1 MDEKAATVV
10 AAIEH
15 ATRHM
20 RTRTGGQESP
30 PLDPT
35 QAWSAHCSAL
45 FRETMR
51 QISLRGRV
59 HVPQIY
65 TDECANANELGKRI
79 QSHPNDWEMVSI
91 KDAQSRANEG
101 ALIVGSYINPNRGR
115 MGHLAFIYPSVVHR
129 ADPLVRDGNIHRNT
143 KTGEI
148 RATSSYGAVP
158 VQRAFGSFP
167 AKWFRY
173 RHYRSPR

>member
-20 RTRTGGQESP
+20 RTAAGGLESP
-30 PLDPT
+30 PLDPR

-51 QISLRGRV
+51 QVASRGHV
-59 HVPQIY
+59 HVSQRY
-65 TDECANANELGKRI
+65 TDENADANELGRRI
-79 QSHPNDWEMVSI
+79 RLHKTDWEEVGSI
-91 KDAQSRANEG
+91 EDAQSMATKG
-101 ALIVGSYINPNRGR
+101 SVVVGSYINPIRGH
-115 MGHLAFIYPSVVHR
+115 MGHLGFIYPAAVHR
-129 ADPLVRDGNIHRNT
+129 TDPLVRDGDIHRN
-143 KTGEI
+143 KNTGEI

-158 VQRAFGSFP
+158 IQRAFGSLP
-167 AKWFRY
+167 TKWFRY
-173 RHYRSPR
+173 RHY

>member
-1 MDEKAATVV
+1 MNEKAATVV

-20 RTRTGGQESP
+20 RTSTGGQEAP
-30 PLDPT
+30 PLDPS

-59 HVPQIY
+59 HVSHIY
-65 TDECANANELGKRI
+65 TDEGAKANELGTRI
-79 QSHPNDWEMVSI
+79 RLHTKDWEAVNL
-91 KDAQSRANEG
+91 KDAQSLANEG
-101 ALIVGSYINPNRGR
+101 ALIVGSYVNPDPNR
-115 MGHLAFIYPSVVHR
+115 MGHLGFIYPSAVHR
-129 ADPLVRDGNIHRNT
+129 GDPLVRDGNIHRNST
-143 KTGEI
+143 TGEI

-158 VQRAFGSFP
+158 VQRAFGTLP

-173 RHYRSPR
+173 RHY